1 MLMASGAGGDEADEP
16 IACNQ
21 VKAIPVP
28 KWLFHAY
35 KRIFLQCNENNY

>member
-1 MLMASGAGGDEADEP
+1 MLVASGAGGDEADEL

-28 KWLFHAY
+28 KWLFYAY
-35 KRIFLQCNENNY
+35 GCKFLQRNENNY